1 MAKYSCEEC
10 DNEMIL
16 NDIKNKFRLVNA
28 YEDWKDY
35 RLLLTD
41 TAIEAGGGDSTK
53 TLSVIGAG
61 CCNDI
66 DIRRLSAAFEKIYL
80 VDCDTEALG
89 EAARKSREE
98 FCGALVVAGSCDY
111 DVDKIDLKPIS
122 LTGIY
127 EADVSAYFEDTLTA
141 LREHGSKL
149 NYEVFKEIFT
159 SKLEVLFEKLITN
172 EKDLADQL
180 PHSDIILCNG
190 VCSQLFSMISFFI
203 RSVAGS
209 IPDSLFRDAIQAAD
223 IVEQKLK
230 NASEAV
236 IPVICK
242 ALLKSANCVI
252 FGNEYNKDHPVEGA
266 QCCIDTLRQS
276 DSIVN
281 DIEATWS
288 FNRHENVEYN
298 MLLQICKRMRN
309 K

>member
-1 MAKYSCEEC
+1 
-10 DNEMIL
+10 MIL

-41 TAIEAGGGDSTK
+41 TVIEAGGGDSTK
-53 TLSVIGAG
+53 TLSVVGAG
-61 CCNDI
+61 YCNDI
-66 DIRRLSAAFEKIYL
+66 DIRHLSAVFEKIYL
-80 VDCDTEALG
+80 VDCDAEAMG
-89 EAARKSREE
+89 ESAKTCAKAEPKT
-98 FCGALVVAGSCDY
+98 L
-111 DVDKIDLKPIS
+111 S

-141 LREHGSKL
+141 LREQGSKL
-149 NYEVFKEIFT
+149 NYEVFKEILT
-159 SKLEVLFEKLITN
+159 SKLEVLFKKLITN
-172 EKDLADQL
+172 EKNLADQL

-209 IPDSLFRDAIQAAD
+209 IPDSLFRDAMQAAD

-242 ALLKSANCVI
+242 V
-252 FGNEYNKDHPVEGA
+252 
-266 QCCIDTLRQS
+266 
-276 DSIVN
+276 
-281 DIEATWS
+281 
-288 FNRHENVEYN
+288 
-298 MLLQICKRMRN
+298 
-309 K
+309 

>member
-1 MAKYSCEEC
+1 
-10 DNEMIL
+10 MIL

-41 TAIEAGGGDSTK
+41 TVIKAGGGDSTK

-61 CCNDI
+61 YCNDI

-80 VDCDTEALG
+80 VDCDAEAMG
-89 EAARKSREE
+89 EAAKTCAKAEP
-98 FCGALVVAGSCDY
+98 
-111 DVDKIDLKPIS
+111 KTIS

-127 EADVSAYFEDTLTA
+127 EAYVSAYFEDTLTA
-141 LREHGSKL
+141 LREQGSKL
-149 NYEVFKEIFT
+149 NYEVLIEILT
-159 SKLEVLFEKLITN
+159 SKLDVLYEKLITN
-172 EKDLADQL
+172 ENDLADQL

-209 IPDSLFRDAIQAAD
+209 IPDSLFRDAMQAAD

-252 FGNEYNKDHPVEGA
+252 FGNEYNKDRPVEGA
-266 QCCIDTLRQS
+266 QCCIDTIRQS
-276 DSIVN
+276 GSIIKE
-281 DIEATWS
+281 IEATWS

>member
-1 MAKYSCEEC
+1 
-10 DNEMIL
+10 MIL

-41 TAIEAGGGDSTK
+41 TVIEAGGGDSTK

-61 CCNDI
+61 YCNDI

-80 VDCDTEALG
+80 VDCDAEAMG
-89 EAARKSREE
+89 ESAKTCAKAEP
-98 FCGALVVAGSCDY
+98 
-111 DVDKIDLKPIS
+111 KTIS

-141 LREHGSKL
+141 LREQGSKL
-149 NYEVFKEIFT
+149 NYEVFKEILT

-172 EKDLADQL
+172 ENDLADQL

-252 FGNEYNKDHPVEGA
+252 FGNEYNKDRPVEGA
-266 QCCIDTLRQS
+266 QCCIDTIRQS
-276 DSIVN
+276 GSIIKE
-281 DIEATWS
+281 IEATWS

>member
-1 MAKYSCEEC
+1 
-10 DNEMIL
+10 MIL

-41 TAIEAGGGDSTK
+41 TVIEAGGGDSTK

-61 CCNDI
+61 YCNDI

-80 VDCDTEALG
+80 VDCDTEAMG
-89 EAARKSREE
+89 EAAKTCAKAEPKT
-98 FCGALVVAGSCDY
+98 L
-111 DVDKIDLKPIS
+111 S

-141 LREHGSKL
+141 LREQGSKL
-149 NYEVFKEIFT
+149 NYEVFKEILT

-266 QCCIDTLRQS
+266 QCCIDTIRQS
-276 DSIVN
+276 GSIIKE
-281 DIEATWS
+281 IEATWS
-288 FNRHENVEYN
+288 FNRRENVEYN

>member
-1 MAKYSCEEC
+1 
-10 DNEMIL
+10 MIL
-16 NDIKNKFRLVNA
+16 NDIKNKFRLVNS

-41 TAIEAGGGDSTK
+41 TVIEAGGGDSTK
-53 TLSVIGAG
+53 TLSTIGAG
-61 CCNDI
+61 YCNDI

-80 VDCDTEALG
+80 VDCDAEAMG
-89 EAARKSREE
+89 EAAKTCAKAEP
-98 FCGALVVAGSCDY
+98 
-111 DVDKIDLKPIS
+111 KTIS

-141 LREHGSKL
+141 LREQGSKL
-149 NYEVFKEIFT
+149 NYEVFKEILT
-159 SKLEVLFEKLITN
+159 SKLEVLFKKLITN

-209 IPDSLFRDAIQAAD
+209 IPDSLFRDAMQAAD

-276 DSIVN
+276 GSIVKE
-281 DIEATWS
+281 IEATWS
-288 FNRHENVEYN
+288 FNRRENVEYN
-298 MLLQICKRMRN
+298 MLIQICKGD
-309 K
+309 

>member
-1 MAKYSCEEC
+1 
-10 DNEMIL
+10 MIL

-41 TAIEAGGGDSTK
+41 TVIKAGGGDSTK

-61 CCNDI
+61 YCNDI

-80 VDCDTEALG
+80 VDCDAEAMG
-89 EAARKSREE
+89 EAAKTCAKAEP
-98 FCGALVVAGSCDY
+98 
-111 DVDKIDLKPIS
+111 KTIS

-127 EADVSAYFEDTLTA
+127 EAYVSAYFEDTLTA
-141 LREHGSKL
+141 LREQGSKL
-149 NYEVFKEIFT
+149 NYEVLIEILT
-159 SKLEVLFEKLITN
+159 SKLDVLYEKLITN
-172 EKDLADQL
+172 ENDLADQL

-209 IPDSLFRDAIQAAD
+209 IPDSLFRDAMQAAD

-242 ALLKSANCVI
+242 ALLKSANFVI

-276 DSIVN
+276 DSIVKE
-281 DIEATWS
+281 IEATWS
-288 FNRHENVEYN
+288 FNRRENVEYN

>member
-1 MAKYSCEEC
+1 
-10 DNEMIL
+10 MIL

-41 TAIEAGGGDSTK
+41 TVIEAGGGDSTK

-61 CCNDI
+61 YCNDI

-80 VDCDTEALG
+80 VDCDAEAMG
-89 EAARKSREE
+89 ESAKTCAKAEP
-98 FCGALVVAGSCDY
+98 
-111 DVDKIDLKPIS
+111 KTIS

-141 LREHGSKL
+141 LREQGSKL
-149 NYEVFKEIFT
+149 NYEVFKEILT
-159 SKLEVLFEKLITN
+159 SKLEVLFKKLITN

-242 ALLKSANCVI
+242 ALLKSADCVI
-252 FGNEYNKDHPVEGA
+252 FGNEYSKDYPVEGA
-266 QCCIDTLRQS
+266 QCCIDTIRQS
-276 DSIVN
+276 GSIIKE
-281 DIEATWS
+281 IEATWS
-288 FNRHENVEYN
+288 FNRRENVEYN

>member
-1 MAKYSCEEC
+1 
-10 DNEMIL
+10 MIL

-41 TAIEAGGGDSTK
+41 TVIEAGGGDSTK

-61 CCNDI
+61 YCNDI

-80 VDCDTEALG
+80 VDCDAEAMG
-89 EAARKSREE
+89 EAVKTCAKAEP
-98 FCGALVVAGSCDY
+98 
-111 DVDKIDLKPIS
+111 KTIS

-141 LREHGSKL
+141 LREQGSKL
-149 NYEVFKEIFT
+149 NYEVFKEILT
-159 SKLEVLFEKLITN
+159 SKLEVLFKKLITN

-252 FGNEYNKDHPVEGA
+252 FGNEYNKDRPVEGA

-276 DSIVN
+276 GSIVKE
-281 DIEATWS
+281 IEATWT

>member
-1 MAKYSCEEC
+1 
-10 DNEMIL
+10 MIL

-41 TAIEAGGGDSTK
+41 TVIEAGGGDSTK

-61 CCNDI
+61 YCNDI

-80 VDCDTEALG
+80 VDCDAEAMG
-89 EAARKSREE
+89 EAVKTCAKAEP
-98 FCGALVVAGSCDY
+98 
-111 DVDKIDLKPIS
+111 KTIS

-141 LREHGSKL
+141 LREQGSKL
-149 NYEVFKEIFT
+149 NYEVFTEILT
-159 SKLEVLFEKLITN
+159 SKLDVLFKKLITN
-172 EKDLADQL
+172 ENDLEDQL

-266 QCCIDTLRQS
+266 QCCIDTIRQS
-276 DSIVN
+276 GSIIKE
-281 DIEATWS
+281 IEATWS
-288 FNRHENVEYN
+288 FNRRENVEYN

>member
-1 MAKYSCEEC
+1 
-10 DNEMIL
+10 MIL

-41 TAIEAGGGDSTK
+41 TVIKAGGGDSTK

-61 CCNDI
+61 YCNDI

-80 VDCDTEALG
+80 VDCDAEAMG
-89 EAARKSREE
+89 EAAKTCAKAEP
-98 FCGALVVAGSCDY
+98 
-111 DVDKIDLKPIS
+111 KTIS

-127 EADVSAYFEDTLTA
+127 EAYVSAYFEDTLTA
-141 LREHGSKL
+141 LREQGSKL
-149 NYEVFKEIFT
+149 NYEVLIEILT
-159 SKLEVLFEKLITN
+159 SKLDVLYEKLITN
-172 EKDLADQL
+172 ENDLADQL

-252 FGNEYNKDHPVEGA
+252 FGNEYNKDRPVEGA
-266 QCCIDTLRQS
+266 QCCIDTIRQS
-276 DSIVN
+276 GSIIKE
-281 DIEATWS
+281 IEATWS

>member
-1 MAKYSCEEC
+1 
-10 DNEMIL
+10 MIL

-41 TAIEAGGGDSTK
+41 TVIKAGGGDSTK

-61 CCNDI
+61 YCNDI

-80 VDCDTEALG
+80 VDCDAEAMG
-89 EAARKSREE
+89 EAAKTCAKAEP
-98 FCGALVVAGSCDY
+98 
-111 DVDKIDLKPIS
+111 KTIS

-127 EADVSAYFEDTLTA
+127 EEEVSAYFEDTLTA
-141 LREHGSKL
+141 LREQGSKL
-149 NYEVFKEIFT
+149 NYEVLIEILT
-159 SKLEVLFEKLITN
+159 SKLDVLYEKFITN
-172 EKDLADQL
+172 ENDLADQL

-209 IPDSLFRDAIQAAD
+209 IPDSLFRDAMQAAD

-252 FGNEYNKDHPVEGA
+252 FGNEYNKDRPVEGA
-266 QCCIDTLRQS
+266 QCCIDTIRQS
-276 DSIVN
+276 GSIIKE
-281 DIEATWS
+281 IEATWS
-288 FNRHENVEYN
+288 FNRRENVEYN

>member
-1 MAKYSCEEC
+1 
-10 DNEMIL
+10 MIL

-41 TAIEAGGGDSTK
+41 TVIEAGGGDSTK

-61 CCNDI
+61 YCNDI

-80 VDCDTEALG
+80 VDCDTEAMG
-89 EAARKSREE
+89 EAAKTCAKAEP
-98 FCGALVVAGSCDY
+98 
-111 DVDKIDLKPIS
+111 KTIS

-141 LREHGSKL
+141 LREQGSKL
-149 NYEVFKEIFT
+149 NYEVFKEILT
-159 SKLEVLFEKLITN
+159 SKLEVLFKKLITN

-209 IPDSLFRDAIQAAD
+209 IPDSLFRDAMQAAD

-252 FGNEYNKDHPVEGA
+252 FGNEYNKDRPVEGA
-266 QCCIDTLRQS
+266 QCCIDTIRQS
-276 DSIVN
+276 GSIIKE
-281 DIEATWS
+281 IEATWS